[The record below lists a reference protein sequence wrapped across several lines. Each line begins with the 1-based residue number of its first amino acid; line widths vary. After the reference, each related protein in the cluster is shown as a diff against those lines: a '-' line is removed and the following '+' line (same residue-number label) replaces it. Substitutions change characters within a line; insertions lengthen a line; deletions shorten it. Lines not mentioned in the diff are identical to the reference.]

1 MAEYKS
7 YVIEFDKCNTD
18 FGCDYDSDG
27 KGRMDLDPNK
37 TDDETKLFNIVFG
50 TDSEITEFKY
60 YPLGG
65 NAETDGLERLK
76 EEIQKKTMPSWVKS
90 QWFFGNF
97 IYLQNSTLK
106 FKTKV
111 TIDFNEAEKKSGKR
125 YQVLVLKEVKIP
137 GGKRKNKKSKRQ
149 QKNKKQRVKSRRYK
163 R

>member
-7 YVIEFDKCNTD
+7 YVIEFDKCNTG
-18 FGCDYDSDG
+18 FGCDYDPDG
-27 KGRMDLDPNK
+27 KGGMDLDPNK
-37 TDDETKLFNIVFG
+37 IKDETKLFNIVFG

-111 TIDFNEAEKKSGKR
+111 TIDFNEAEKESGKR

>member
-37 TDDETKLFNIVFG
+37 IKDETKLFNIVFG

-111 TIDFNEAEKKSGKR
+111 TMNLEK
-125 YQVLVLKEVKIP
+125 
-137 GGKRKNKKSKRQ
+137 
-149 QKNKKQRVKSRRYK
+149 
-163 R
+163 